1 MNNARFQPEEDT
13 LLRRR
18 CLPGTLKAAGVLSI
32 AALTLSACG
41 NGGEAEADPDTAEG
55 DTAQAAQEP
64 PEDGVLRLG
73 VLDDIGQPPD
83 PDIYYSGNGLA
94 LTTNLYEGL
103 VRYEP
108 GNHDEATVIPLLAE
122 EWEINDE
129 FTEFTFQLREGVT
142 FHDGAE
148 FNAEAVEASFQ
159 RRLDV
164 DAGPAYMAAGVD
176 VQAEDEYTV
185 TMVLEEPNSAF
196 LDYLASPYGP
206 RMISPEVI
214 EEHDED
220 NAEGYIAENS
230 AGTGPYTLAEA
241 SVGDGYTLE
250 AFEDYWD
257 EDLADPEFH
266 TIDLPVYTEISAMQL
281 ELEQGD
287 LHALLQGVPSS
298 SRGDY
303 MDDEALSAFALPS
316 YQLSNFLMNPNREIL
331 SDPEARVALFEG
343 IDWNQYTEDILGD
356 SAVPATGDFPQGALP
371 DYEDRELTHSPEA
384 LAEWAAENEGEE
396 IVIGHS
402 SASTDS
408 EQMANLV
415 AAELQGM
422 GLNATVTSHQSSEI
436 FGDFYE
442 DATASPDAFVYS
454 GTWPDSNN
462 PYMHGHVFW
471 GESGGLNHLRCSNE
485 EIDELLDEA
494 LVTDDAE
501 TFNEAGEAAYE
512 YGCAPTFAWV
522 SDFMVFQPW
531 ISGVEEAHSIAAP
544 ATVDFARLSV
554 DE

>member
-1 MNNARFQPEEDT
+1 
-13 LLRRR
+13 
-18 CLPGTLKAAGVLSI
+18 
-32 AALTLSACG
+32 
-41 NGGEAEADPDTAEG
+41 
-55 DTAQAAQEP
+55 
-64 PEDGVLRLG
+64 
-73 VLDDIGQPPD
+73 
-83 PDIYYSGNGLA
+83 
-94 LTTNLYEGL
+94 
-103 VRYEP
+103 
-108 GNHDEATVIPLLAE
+108 
-122 EWEINDE
+122 
-129 FTEFTFQLREGVT
+129 
-142 FHDGAE
+142 
-148 FNAEAVEASFQ
+148 
-159 RRLDV
+159 
-164 DAGPAYMAAGVD
+164 MAAGVD

-303 MDDEALSAFALPS
+303 TDDEALSAFALPS
-316 YQLSNFLMNPNREIL
+316 YQLSNFLMNPNQEIL

-356 SAVPATGDFPQGALP
+356 SAVPATGDFRRAPSLITRTGSSRTAPRPWLSGP
-371 DYEDRELTHSPEA
+371 RRTRGGDRHRAQLRLHRLRADGEPGRRRAAGYGPECHGHLSPV
-384 LAEWAAENEGEE
+384 LR
-396 IVIGHS
+396 
-402 SASTDS
+402 D
-408 EQMANLV
+408 LR
-415 AAELQGM
+415 
-422 GLNATVTSHQSSEI
+422 GLLRGRDRV
-436 FGDFYE
+436 
-442 DATASPDAFVYS
+442 PDAFVYS

-471 GESGGLNHLRCSNE
+471 GESGGLNHLQCSNE

-501 TFNEAGEAAYE
+501 IFNEAGEAAYE

-544 ATVDFARLSV
+544 ATVDFARLSI